1 MKRVIRILIL
11 LAVLSFWS
19 LLSAQAGEKFSPVFL
34 SARAILPNWVSTTEM
49 LRHYIR
55 NKYYVDP
62 RSCDPLVE
70 GKWLCH
76 IDCGRGCILDSV
88 FDLTSKREAALPVST
103 VPYYFLPQWQ
113 MLVGLAF
120 LPSLLGW
127 DLSLVSL
134 RLSDL
139 GMESTAI
146 GSLPHQEITSL
157 ALFPK
162 GKRVGFD
169 MEYCLAEF
177 GCWRDRFRL
186 RNGTIILKS
195 HRGLKEERN

>member
-1 MKRVIRILIL
+1 MKRAIRIFVFLGT
-11 LAVLSFWS
+11 VLFVP
-19 LLSAQAGEKFSPVFL
+19 LFVAQAGEQTAAISL
-34 SARAILPNWVSTTEM
+34 SAWTVLPDWVSSTEM

-76 IDCGRGCILDSV
+76 IECGRGCMLDSV
-88 FDLTSKREAALPVST
+88 FDMSGKREAALPLST

-120 LPSLLGW
+120 LPSAEGF

-139 GMESTAI
+139 SMQSTAI
-146 GSLPHQEITSL
+146 VSIPHQEITSL
-157 ALFPK
+157 ALSPK

-177 GCWRDRFRL
+177 GCSRDRFRL
-186 RNGTIILKS
+186 RNGDIVLKS
-195 HRGLKEERN
+195 HRSLRK